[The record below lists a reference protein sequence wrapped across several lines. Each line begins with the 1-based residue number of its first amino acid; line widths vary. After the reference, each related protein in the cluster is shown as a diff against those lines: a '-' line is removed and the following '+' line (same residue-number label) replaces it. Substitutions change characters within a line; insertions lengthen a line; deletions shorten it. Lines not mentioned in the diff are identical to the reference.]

1 MININENK
9 QIKKNKK
16 NSKVEMKIG
25 YHHQQ
30 SQYNKK

>member
-9 QIKKNKK
+9 QIKNKK
-16 NSKVEMKIG
+16 NKVEMKIG

-30 SQYNKK
+30 SQYNKN

>member
-9 QIKKNKK
+9 QIKKIK

-30 SQYNKK
+30 SQYNKN